1 MMRPVDPRIERYAR
15 LLVERAVAPPAGS
28 QVMVVANVPA
38 RPLVEEVAGLLARR
52 GCYALVRLE
61 YGDWRLPTSLAWA
74 REAPEELLR
83 EMAPI
88 ERRVAEE
95 ADARIVV
102 HAPENTRESASLG
115 AHRYSLVQEGLEPYL
130 RRARTLE
137 IPWVGCQ
144 YPTPALAQDAGMS
157 LREFEDFLYGAC
169 LLDWDEER
177 RKMERIAE
185 RFDRAE
191 LVRIEGE
198 GTDFTLGLAGREAA
212 IDDGHLNLP
221 GGEVYAGPVED
232 SAEGVI
238 SFSEFP
244 AVYGSNE
251 VTGVRLRFENGR
263 VVDASAATGEEFL
276 LGTLDADEGARG
288 LGELGIGCNPG
299 ITRHMKNVLFD
310 EKIYGTVHLALG
322 ASYPFTGGTNVS
334 SVHWD
339 IVKDLRRGG
348 RLSCDG
354 EVVQENGAWL
364 F

>member
-1 MMRPVDPRIERYAR
+1 MEASYLMRDRIRG
-15 LLVERAVAPPAGS
+15 VEVW
-28 QVMVVANVPA
+28 
-38 RPLVEEVAGLLARR
+38 E
-52 GCYALVRLE
+52 
-61 YGDWRLPTSLAWA
+61 
-74 REAPEELLR
+74 
-83 EMAPI
+83 
-88 ERRVAEE
+88 
-95 ADARIVV
+95 
-102 HAPENTRESASLG
+102 
-115 AHRYSLVQEGLEPYL
+115 
-130 RRARTLE
+130 
-137 IPWVGCQ
+137 
-144 YPTPALAQDAGMS
+144 
-157 LREFEDFLYGAC
+157 
-169 LLDWDEER
+169 
-177 RKMERIAE
+177 
-185 RFDRAE
+185 
-191 LVRIEGE
+191 
-198 GTDFTLGLAGREAA
+198 TLGFDVKRCME
-212 IDDGHLNLP
+212 
-221 GGEVYAGPVED
+221 YVED
-232 SAEGVI
+232 SEIMEVFCKMLFSRIVPTVKDIGLWGPKVQKAYKEMGVI

-251 VTGVRLRFENGR
+251 VTGVRLRFESGR